1 MIARCANP
9 DCNNTFR
16 MWEGK
21 VYHFDRKIED
31 VDGSV
36 KLVADH
42 YWLCQACSPTMSL
55 ELTEE
60 GLVLKTTELVSV
72 NEKDLVPA

>member
-9 DCNNTFR
+9 DCSHTFR

-21 VYHFDRKIED
+21 VYHFDRKVED
-31 VDGSV
+31 VDGSI

-42 YWLCQACSPTMSL
+42 YWLCQECSLTMSL

-60 GLVLKTTELVSV
+60 GLVLKTTELVPVSD
-72 NEKDLVPA
+72 KDLVEA

>member
-9 DCNNTFR
+9 DCDCTFR

-21 VYHFDRKIED
+21 VYHFDRKVED
-31 VDGSV
+31 VDGSI

-72 NEKDLVPA
+72 DEKDLVGV

>member
-9 DCNNTFR
+9 DCSSTFR

-21 VYHFDRKIED
+21 VYHFERKIED
-31 VDGSV
+31 VDGSI

-42 YWLCQACSPTMSL
+42 YWLCKQCSPTMSL

-60 GLVLKTTELVSV
+60 GLILKTTELVSV
-72 NEKDLVPA
+72 SDHDLVEA

>member
-9 DCNNTFR
+9 DCNATFR

-31 VDGSV
+31 VDGSI
-36 KLVADH
+36 KIVADH
-42 YWLCQACSPTMSL
+42 YWLCQQCSPTMSL

-60 GLVLKTTELVSV
+60 GLILKTTELVPV
-72 NEKDLVPA
+72 TEPELVEV

>member
-9 DCNNTFR
+9 DCNHTFR

-21 VYHFDRKIED
+21 VYHFDRKVED
-31 VDGSV
+31 VDGSI
-36 KLVADH
+36 KLVGDH

-55 ELTEE
+55 ELAEE
-60 GLVLKTTELVSV
+60 GLVLKTTELVAV
-72 NEKDLVPA
+72 DETDLVPA

>member
-9 DCNNTFR
+9 DCVSTFR

-21 VYHFDRKIED
+21 VYHFDRKVED
-31 VDGSV
+31 VDGSI

-60 GLVLKTTELVSV
+60 GLVLKTTELVPVSDH
-72 NEKDLVPA
+72 ELVEA